1 MQSPRNQLVN
11 NFYEKAPCKTE
22 NIYGVY
28 REGLRR
34 GYGAVPVKQSAQAQ
48 VPMAQELP
56 DPSRMRAAI
65 GSTLGMA
72 GLGSGTRA
80 EGP

>member
-34 GYGAVPVKQSAQAQ
+34 GYRVVPVK
-48 VPMAQELP
+48 
-56 DPSRMRAAI
+56 
-65 GSTLGMA
+65 
-72 GLGSGTRA
+72 
-80 EGP
+80 

>member
-1 MQSPRNQLVN
+1 MTRPNTWDLSSSTALSFGRLCKMQSPRNQLVN

-34 GYGAVPVKQSAQAQ
+34 GYGAVSV
-48 VPMAQELP
+48 
-56 DPSRMRAAI
+56 R
-65 GSTLGMA
+65 
-72 GLGSGTRA
+72 
-80 EGP
+80 

>member
-34 GYGAVPVKQSAQAQ
+34 GYGAVSV
-48 VPMAQELP
+48 
-56 DPSRMRAAI
+56 R
-65 GSTLGMA
+65 
-72 GLGSGTRA
+72 
-80 EGP
+80 

>member
-28 REGLRR
+28 PEGLRR
-34 GYGAVPVKQSAQAQ
+34 GYGAVSVRDRVRKRKYRW
-48 VPMAQELP
+48 
-56 DPSRMRAAI
+56 SRNFRIRFA
-65 GSTLGMA
+65 
-72 GLGSGTRA
+72 
-80 EGP
+80 